1 MSRLALKMFYY
12 QKYLGVFLV
21 LIGIPLFFL
30 APSAQA
36 NFTLM
41 IGFYILFTSM
51 EKVEDERSL
60 NTKMSSLYIAFIVAY
75 TIQILTRILHSWEVI
90 PIKLTEID
98 HFIILV
104 LALATALHYGRLYLP
119 KNREK

>member
-1 MSRLALKMFYY
+1 MSRLAVKMFYY

-21 LIGIPLFFL
+21 LIGTPLFFL
-30 APSAQA
+30 APSPQA
-36 NFTLM
+36 NFSLM

-60 NTKMSSLYIAFIVAY
+60 NIKMSSLYIAFIVAY
-75 TIQILTRILHSWEVI
+75 AIQIILRVLHSWEVI
-90 PIKLTEID
+90 PVKFTEID

-104 LALATALHYGRLYLP
+104 LALASTLHYARLYLP